1 MKLGALPLE
10 RLRKLVALL
19 LIAPGVRQLHTL
31 RLDELLL
38 AVQLLGTRAGAKQR
52 QLALFGL
59 ELAGEFGDLLLFI
72 EIAQAGQ
79 NVAFHHAA
87 SLVNEQLD
95 DDAFGF
101 GPNGQLVARHNFEFG
116 GDFQLPVAG
125 NGNENRRHRNSRVSV
140 FPDGD
145 ARGDRAQSRNRFQ
158 RRAPQSV
165 GGKHRK
171 PDQARKRESGR
182 RPSIQGRVHVHQ

>member
-101 GPNGQLVARHNFEFG
+101 GADGHFAMRQHFEFG
-116 GDFQLPVAG
+116 RDFQLPMSGKSDDQGDQDNSGEPQYGTTVFACRAVAAAG
-125 NGNENRRHRNSRVSV
+125 IH
-140 FPDGD
+140 
-145 ARGDRAQSRNRFQ
+145 A
-158 RRAPQSV
+158 
-165 GGKHRK
+165 K
-171 PDQARKRESGR
+171 
-182 RPSIQGRVHVHQ
+182 